1 MKSVIPTKTG
11 HIPLL
16 LYFHLFNV
24 LHGGRKEDKGRLI
37 VLYTRHLK
45 SARQSGVYDSHS
57 LWSEGEV
64 VGGERERVGLGDGG
78 APTTGPCGRKS
89 KAH

>member
-24 LHGGRKEDKGRLI
+24 LHGRRKEDEGHLI

-45 SARQSGVYDSHS
+45 SARRSGVYDSHS
-57 LWSEGEV
+57 LWSEGER
-64 VGGERERVGLGDGG
+64 VGGGRGGLGDGS